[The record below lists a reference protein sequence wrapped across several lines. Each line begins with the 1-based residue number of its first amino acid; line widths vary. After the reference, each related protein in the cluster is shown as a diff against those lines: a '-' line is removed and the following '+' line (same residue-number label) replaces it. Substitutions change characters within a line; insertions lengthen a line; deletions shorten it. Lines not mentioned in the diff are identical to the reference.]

1 NASWS
6 YKQLLYINTGRP
18 GAECR
23 PMERTDRGK
32 DTRLLNN
39 QPYDESLE
47 VVDAE
52 EVASVYSPTPRS
64 QRQVTS
70 AVLPGGLT
78 GPHRGLTGE
87 EDEEEEEEDS
97 DEEDSDDDD
106 EPSKAP
112 EGAYDPADYANLPV
126 STEIKE
132 LFQYITRYTPESI
145 ELDHSLKPFIPDFI
159 PAVGDIDAFLKVPRP
174 DGKADNLGLLF
185 LDEPN
190 VKQSD
195 PTVLSLWLS
204 EETKQHGA
212 TEKVTS
218 VASPQSNPR
227 AVDSWVESITALH
240 RSKPPASVQ
249 YGRAMPDI
257 DSLMQEWPAELE
269 ELLGRLQLPP
279 ARLHC
284 SLAQYADAVCGL
296 LDIPVYGSRI
306 QSLHL
311 LFSLYLEFRDSQH
324 FTRSKT
330 GPQMFLTLNI
340 PLVLFCTLGACLEY
354 LESLQFI
361 C

>member
-1 NASWS
+1 
-6 YKQLLYINTGRP
+6 
-18 GAECR
+18 
-23 PMERTDRGK
+23 MERAYRGK
-32 DTRLLNN
+32 DTRLLKN

-47 VVDAE
+47 VVDSE
-52 EVASVYSPTPRS
+52 EVASVYSPTPRN
-64 QRQVTS
+64 QRQS
-70 AVLPGGLT
+70 ESRRSRKG
-78 GPHRGLTGE
+78 RGLMSANSDEFDEDHKPQRTNELTSGRPGTSPNE
-87 EDEEEEEEDS
+87 EEEEEEEDS

-106 EPSKAP
+106 EPGEAP

-132 LFQYITRYTPESI
+132 MFQYITRYSPQCT
-145 ELDHSLKPFIPDFI
+145 ELEHSLKPFIPDFI

-174 DGKADNLGLLF
+174 DDKADSLGLLV
-185 LDEPN
+185 LDEPS

-212 TEKVTS
+212 TKLKKVTS
-218 VASPQSNPR
+218 VASPQTNPR
-227 AVDSWVESITALH
+227 AVDSWVDSISALH

-249 YGRAMPDI
+249 YSRAMPDI

-269 ELLGRLQLPP
+269 ELLSRLQLPP

-284 SLAQYADAVCGL
+284 SLAEYTDAICAL
-296 LDIPVYGSRI
+296 LDIPVYSNRI

-324 FTRSKT
+324 FTRR
-330 GPQMFLTLNI
+330 
-340 PLVLFCTLGACLEY
+340 A
-354 LESLQFI
+354 
-361 C
+361 

>member
-1 NASWS
+1 
-6 YKQLLYINTGRP
+6 
-18 GAECR
+18 
-23 PMERTDRGK
+23 MERPDGGRN
-32 DTRLLNN
+32 TRLLRN

-47 VVDAE
+47 VGDSE

-64 QRQVTS
+64 QRQS
-70 AVLPGGLT
+70 ESRRSRKG
-78 GPHRGLTGE
+78 RGLMSANSGSDEFDEDHKPMRTNEPTGGQPGVSPHE
-87 EDEEEEEEDS
+87 EDEEEEEEDE
-97 DEEDSDDDD
+97 EEDSDEEESEDDD

-132 LFQYITRYTPESI
+132 LFQYITRYSPQSI
-145 ELDHSLKPFIPDFI
+145 ELEHSLKPFIPDFI

-174 DGKADNLGLLF
+174 DGKADSLGLLV
-185 LDEPN
+185 LDEPS

-212 TEKVTS
+212 TELKKVTS
-218 VASPQSNPR
+218 VASPQTNPR
-227 AVDSWVESITALH
+227 AVDSWVESISALH

-249 YGRAMPDI
+249 YSRAMPDI
-257 DSLMQEWPAELE
+257 DSLMQEWPTELE

-284 SLAQYADAVCGL
+284 SPAQYADIVCSL

-311 LFSLYLEFRDSQH
+311 LFSLYLEFRDLLQI
-324 FTRSKT
+324 TRR
-330 GPQMFLTLNI
+330 
-340 PLVLFCTLGACLEY
+340 A
-354 LESLQFI
+354 
-361 C
+361 

>member
-1 NASWS
+1 
-6 YKQLLYINTGRP
+6 
-18 GAECR
+18 
-23 PMERTDRGK
+23 MERADRGK
-32 DTRLLNN
+32 DSRLLKN

-47 VVDAE
+47 VIDSE

-64 QRQVTS
+64 QRQS
-70 AVLPGGLT
+70 ESRRSRKG
-78 GPHRGLTGE
+78 RGLMSANSDELDEDLNEPTGRRPGVSPN
-87 EDEEEEEEDS
+87 EDEEEEEEEEEEEDDS

-106 EPSKAP
+106 EPGKAL

-132 LFQYITRYTPESI
+132 LFQYITRYSPQSM
-145 ELDHSLKPFIPDFI
+145 ELEHSLKPFIPDFI

-174 DGKADNLGLLF
+174 DGKEDSLGLLF
-185 LDEPN
+185 LDEPS

-204 EETKQHGA
+204 EESKQHGA
-212 TEKVTS
+212 TELKKVTS
-218 VASPQSNPR
+218 VASPQTNPR
-227 AVDSWVESITALH
+227 AVDSWVESISALH

-284 SLAQYADAVCGL
+284 SLAEYSDAICGL
-296 LDIPVYGSRI
+296 LDVPVYNSRI

-324 FTRSKT
+324 FTRR
-330 GPQMFLTLNI
+330 
-340 PLVLFCTLGACLEY
+340 A
-354 LESLQFI
+354 
-361 C
+361 

>member
-1 NASWS
+1 
-6 YKQLLYINTGRP
+6 
-18 GAECR
+18 
-23 PMERTDRGK
+23 MERPDRGK
-32 DTRLLNN
+32 DTRLLKN

-47 VVDAE
+47 VIDSE
-52 EVASVYSPTPRS
+52 EVTSVYSPTPRS
-64 QRQVTS
+64 RRQSESRRSRRGRGLMS
-70 AVLPGGLT
+70 ANSGSDEFDDDHAPLRANEVSGGQPGV
-78 GPHRGLTGE
+78 GPHE
-87 EDEEEEEEDS
+87 EDEEEEEEDEEEEDS
-97 DEEDSDDDD
+97 DEDDSDDDD

-132 LFQYITRYTPESI
+132 LFQYITRYTPQSV
-145 ELDHSLKPFIPDFI
+145 ELEHSLKPFIPDFI

-174 DGKADNLGLLF
+174 DGKVDSLGLLV
-185 LDEPN
+185 LDEPS

-212 TEKVTS
+212 AELKKVTS

-227 AVDSWVESITALH
+227 AVDSWVDSISALH

-249 YGRAMPDI
+249 YSRAMPDI

-269 ELLGRLQLPP
+269 EQLGRLQLPP
-279 ARLHC
+279 ARLNC
-284 SLAQYADAVCGL
+284 SPAQYADIICSL
-296 LDIPVYGSRI
+296 LDIPVHGSRI

-324 FTRSKT
+324 FTRR
-330 GPQMFLTLNI
+330 
-340 PLVLFCTLGACLEY
+340 A
-354 LESLQFI
+354 
-361 C
+361 